1 MALFTRRSV
10 IAGVAALPVFAVVKT
25 SAGSMA
31 DPIIAAIVA
40 RRAARN
46 EFLAA
51 RDAFLAERDA
61 YCDLLKEHERLAISG
76 TRSAT
81 EVTRYGFTTAELRL
95 QTAAELRMQLA
106 CEAMIAAERTLD
118 GLCQQQRRAWLH

>member
-10 IAGVAALPVFAVVKT
+10 IVGVAALPVLAVVKT

-40 RRAARN
+40 HRAALI

-51 RDAFLAERDA
+51 RDA
-61 YCDLLKEHERLAISG
+61 YGDLLEEHERRAISG

-81 EVTRYGFTTAELRL
+81 EVTCYGFTAAELRL

>member
-10 IAGVAALPVFAVVKT
+10 IAGVAALPVLAVVKT

-31 DPIIAAIVA
+31 DPISAAIVA
-40 RRAARN
+40 HRAAQK
-46 EFLAA
+46 EFLAV
-51 RDAFLAERDA
+51 RDA

-81 EVTRYGFTTAELRL
+81 EVTRWGFTAAELRL